1 MTNKLI
7 DIANAGM
14 YQLPTVVRIACRP
27 VPILNYN
34 EIQER
39 RNEEPIPSK
48 MQIITHPEIYLNNK
62 NISAG
67 VLQLT
72 VEEIKNLYN
81 AVIEIENMKT
91 EPIPYGEWLSEL

>member
-14 YQLPTVVRIACRP
+14 YQLPTVVRIAHGVIPAIPRGE
-27 VPILNYN
+27 IHERDN
-34 EIQER
+34 ED
-39 RNEEPIPSK
+39 PIPSR
-48 MQIITHPEIYLNNK
+48 MHIYAHPEIYLNNK